1 MRRSVVW
8 PAVAALAVLLLPSV
22 ASAACDPFSAYQQRG
37 WGWMYLAAF
46 GFGFQTSLTPCVYP
60 MIPITLGIFG
70 ARGKDV
76 SRGRAL
82 LLATS
87 YVVGMGLTYA
97 TLGVIIAL
105 IGGQFGTILSN
116 PYVVLPIVALF
127 AVLAASIAT
136 SKLAAE
142 SRSSRKTA

>member
-8 PAVAALAVLLLPSV
+8 PAAVLVLGLAIVVLIAPGT
-22 ASAACDPFSAYQQRG
+22 ASAASCDPFNAYQQRG
-37 WGWMYLAAF
+37 WAWMYLASF

-70 ARGKDV
+70 ARGSGV

-82 LLATS
+82 ALATA
-87 YVVGMGLTYA
+87 YVVGMGITYA

-116 PYVVLPIVALF
+116 PYVVVPIVLIFEIGRAH
-127 AVLAASIAT
+127 V
-136 SKLAAE
+136 
-142 SRSSRKTA
+142 